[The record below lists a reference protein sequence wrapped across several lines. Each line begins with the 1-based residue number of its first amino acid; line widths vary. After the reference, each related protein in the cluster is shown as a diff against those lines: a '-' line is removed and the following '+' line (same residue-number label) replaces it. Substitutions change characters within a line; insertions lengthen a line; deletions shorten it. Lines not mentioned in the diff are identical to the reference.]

1 MKKKFILLGLILIS
15 LLYFTSCASLN
26 IPEGDIKDFVS
37 LFDGDKAYSEV
48 NYGKSVIV
56 NKRYEGK
63 LETLTGTHISIAH
76 FDKRDGKYYHS
87 LETIA
92 DGSFVG
98 EEATYQFNNQLI
110 VCYAEDEKPT
120 DIYAK
125 KLTDGNLE
133 ILEYK
138 YEDVI
143 NSVKHFFY
151 SEVSAGFHTGGAYYG
166 DYILNNISKYYKH
179 FSLNEDKTELTFEI
193 TISTPTE
200 AKNEIVNSHKF
211 TLNKYGMLLS
221 VNTTAYYI
229 ENKQITS
236 TLVTEMTCD
245 YVTNVEKKLDL

>member
-1 MKKKFILLGLILIS
+1 MLCFA
-15 LLYFTSCASLN
+15 SCASLD
-26 IPEGDIKDFVS
+26 IPEGDIKEFVS
-37 LFDGDKAYSEV
+37 LFDGGTAYLEV
-48 NYGKSVIV
+48 NHGKSTLI
-56 NKRYEGK
+56 NKRYDGNK
-63 LETLTGTHISIAH
+63 ETLIGTHTSLAA
-76 FDKRDGKYYHS
+76 FDKTGGKYYHS

-98 EEATYQFNNQLI
+98 EDATYQFNHQLT
-110 VCYAEDEKPT
+110 VCYVEDENPAE
-120 DIYAK
+120 IYSK
-125 KLTDGNLE
+125 QLTDGKID

-138 YEDVI
+138 YDDVI

-166 DYILNNISKYYKH
+166 DYVLKNISKYYKH
-179 FSLNEDKTELTFEI
+179 FSLNEEKTELTFEI

-200 AKNEIVNSHKF
+200 EKNEIVNSHKF

-245 YVTNVEKKLDL
+245 YVTSVEKKLDL